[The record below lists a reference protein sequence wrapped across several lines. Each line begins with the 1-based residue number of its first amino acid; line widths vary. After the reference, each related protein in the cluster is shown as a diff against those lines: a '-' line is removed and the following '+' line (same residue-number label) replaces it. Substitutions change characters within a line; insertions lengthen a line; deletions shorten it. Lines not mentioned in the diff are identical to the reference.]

1 MLVASGNRQS
11 ACAVRTLSDVATN
24 RMGIAS
30 WHGQSQVTVTNSQRS
45 HFALPDNHRIGK
57 VFIEI
62 FSVGVTMSIT
72 PTAISSMKQ
81 LKYVVIMWGL
91 FVCLA
96 ARAELTIEI
105 SVQGAKQIPIA
116 ILPFTGQNPNQQS
129 ISKIVAADLTRTGLF
144 KLVDPAGLQPDLK
157 RPQDVAFADWRGRGA
172 DAMVIGT
179 VEPGASGKLQVRF
192 HLLDVAKQAHL
203 TSLDYSIVVA
213 QIRPTAHKIA
223 DVIYEKLLGEPG
235 AFNTKITY
243 VVKQT
248 SSFLLKVADAD
259 GFNEQTVLA
268 STEPVISPSWSP
280 DGNRIAYVSFE
291 QKKPIV
297 MVQSLATGARNVVA
311 SFRGNNSAPAWSP
324 DGKTL
329 AVTLTKD
336 GGSQLYLINA
346 DGSGSPTR
354 LTSSSGID
362 TEPAY
367 SPDGK
372 YIVFTSDRGGSPQ
385 VYRTSVSG
393 GNIQRMTFS
402 GAYNVSPHYSP
413 DGKNLIYIQRN
424 GGQYRVVMQE
434 LETGQIQVLT
444 DTALDESPSFAP
456 NGRTILYAI
465 NDKGRGLQATVS
477 NDGRIKQRLTS
488 QAGDIRE
495 PSWGPMLK

>member
-1 MLVASGNRQS
+1 
-11 ACAVRTLSDVATN
+11 
-24 RMGIAS
+24 
-30 WHGQSQVTVTNSQRS
+30 
-45 HFALPDNHRIGK
+45 
-57 VFIEI
+57 
-62 FSVGVTMSIT
+62 
-72 PTAISSMKQ
+72 MKQ
-81 LKYVVIMWGL
+81 LKHVVLLWGL
-91 FVCLA
+91 FICLA
-96 ARAELTIEI
+96 ARSELTIEI

-116 ILPFTGQNPNQQS
+116 ILPFSGQNPNQQS
-129 ISKIVAADLTRTGLF
+129 VSKIVAADLSRTGLF
-144 KLVDPAGLQPDLK
+144 KLVDAAGLQSDLK

-203 TSLDYSIVVA
+203 TSLDYSIVAA

-243 VVKQT
+243 VVKQA

-280 DGNRIAYVSFE
+280 DGSRIAYVSFE

-297 MVQSLATGARNVVA
+297 MVQSLASGARNVVA

-346 DGSGSPTR
+346 DGSGAPTR

-362 TEPAY
+362 TEPAF

-385 VYRTSVSG
+385 VYRMPVSG
-393 GNIQRMTFS
+393 GEIQRMTFTGS
-402 GAYNVSPHYSP
+402 YNVSPRYSP
-413 DGKNLIYIQRN
+413 DGKSLIYIQRD

-456 NGRTILYAI
+456 NGRTILYAT
-465 NDKGRGLQATVS
+465 NVNGRGLLATVS

>member
-1 MLVASGNRQS
+1 MARASQTMHCQPPHPYCLVARYSSAGVVIFQQS
-11 ACAVRTLSDVATN
+11 RFEFSDN
-24 RMGIAS
+24 Y
-30 WHGQSQVTVTNSQRS
+30 
-45 HFALPDNHRIGK
+45 RIGK

-62 FSVGVTMSIT
+62 FTLGVTILVT
-72 PTAISSMKQ
+72 PTAIPNMKQ
-81 LKYVVIMWGL
+81 LKYVVCLWGL
-91 FVCLA
+91 FICLA

-116 ILPFTGQNPNQQS
+116 ILPFAGQNPNQQS
-129 ISKIVAADLTRTGLF
+129 ISKIVAADLARTGLF

-157 RPQDVAFADWRGRGA
+157 LPQNVAFSDWRGRGA

-192 HLLDVAKQAHL
+192 HLLDVTKQAQL
-203 TSLDYSIVVA
+203 TSLDYSIVAA

-243 VVKQT
+243 VVKQA

-259 GFNEQTVLA
+259 GYNEQTVLA
-268 STEPVISPSWSP
+268 STEPIISPSWSP
-280 DGNRIAYVSFE
+280 DGTRIAYVSFE

-297 MVQSLATGARNVVA
+297 MVQSLATGARNIIA
-311 SFRGNNSAPAWSP
+311 SFRGNNSSPAWSP

-346 DGSGSPTR
+346 DGGTPTR
-354 LTSSSGID
+354 LSSSNGID
-362 TEPAY
+362 TEPAF

-385 VYRTSVSG
+385 VYRTSASG
-393 GNIQRMTFS
+393 GEVQRMTFS
-402 GAYNVSPHYSP
+402 GTYNVSPHYSP

-434 LETGQIQVLT
+434 LETGQIQILT
-444 DTALDESPSFAP
+444 DTSLDESPSFAP
-456 NGRTILYAI
+456 NGRTILYAT
-465 NDKGRGLQATVS
+465 NVKGRGLLATVS
-477 NDGRIKQRLTS
+477 NDGRIKQRLSS

>member
-1 MLVASGNRQS
+1 
-11 ACAVRTLSDVATN
+11 
-24 RMGIAS
+24 
-30 WHGQSQVTVTNSQRS
+30 
-45 HFALPDNHRIGK
+45 
-57 VFIEI
+57 
-62 FSVGVTMSIT
+62 
-72 PTAISSMKQ
+72 MKQ
-81 LKYVVIMWGL
+81 LKYVVLLWGL
-91 FVCLA
+91 FICLI

-116 ILPFTGQNPNQQS
+116 ILPFAGQNPNQQS
-129 ISKIVAADLTRTGLF
+129 IGKIVAADLTRTGLF
-144 KLVDPAGLQPDLK
+144 KLVEPPSSQPELK
-157 RPQDVAFADWRGRGA
+157 RPEEVAFADWRGRGA
-172 DAMVIGT
+172 DAVVIGSI
-179 VEPGASGKLQVRF
+179 EPGASGKLQVRF
-192 HLLDVAKQAHL
+192 HLLDVGKQAQL
-203 TSLDYSIVVA
+203 ASLDYSIVAA
-213 QIRPTAHKIA
+213 QLRPTAHKIA

-243 VVKQT
+243 VVKQAA
-248 SSFLLKVADAD
+248 SFLLKVADAD

-280 DGNRIAYVSFE
+280 DGSRIAYVSFE

-346 DGSGSPTR
+346 EGTGTPTR
-354 LTSSSGID
+354 LTSSNGID
-362 TEPAY
+362 TEPAF

-385 VYRTSVSG
+385 IYRISAAG
-393 GNIQRMTFS
+393 GEAQRMTFGS
-402 GAYNVSPHYSP
+402 TYNVSAHYSP

-434 LETGQIQVLT
+434 LETGQVQVLT
-444 DTALDESPSFAP
+444 DTSLDESPSFAP
-456 NGRTILYAI
+456 NGRTILYAT
-465 NDKGRGLQATVS
+465 NVKGRGLLATVS
-477 NDGRIKQRLTS
+477 HDGRIKQRLSS

>member
-1 MLVASGNRQS
+1 V
-11 ACAVRTLSDVATN
+11 VFF
-24 RMGIAS
+24 
-30 WHGQSQVTVTNSQRS
+30 QRWY
-45 HFALPDNHRIGK
+45 FDLNDNPRIGK

-62 FSVGVTMSIT
+62 SMLGVTISVT
-72 PTAISSMKQ
+72 PTAIPNMKQ
-81 LKYVVIMWGL
+81 LKHVVLLWGL

-116 ILPFTGQNPNQQS
+116 ILPFTGQNSTQQS
-129 ISKIVAADLTRTGLF
+129 IGKIVAADLSGTGLF
-144 KLVDPAGLQPDLK
+144 KLVDSTGLQPDLN
-157 RPQDVAFADWRGRGA
+157 RPQDVAFADWRRRGA
-172 DAMVIGT
+172 DAIVIGM
-179 VEPGASGKLQVRF
+179 VEPGAAGKFQVRF
-192 HLLDVAKQAHL
+192 HLLDATKQVQLA
-203 TSLDYSIVVA
+203 SLDYSIVAA

-243 VVKQT
+243 VVKQA
-248 SSFLLKVADAD
+248 SSYLLKVADAD
-259 GFNEQTVLA
+259 GYNEQTVLA

-280 DGNRIAYVSFE
+280 DGTRIAYVSFE

-297 MVQSLATGARNVVA
+297 MVQSLASGTRSVIA

-336 GGSQLYLINA
+336 GGSQLYLISA
-346 DGSGSPTR
+346 DGKGAATR
-354 LTSSSGID
+354 LMSSNGID
-362 TEPAY
+362 TEPAF

-372 YIVFTSDRGGSPQ
+372 FIAFTSDRGGSPQ

-393 GNIQRMTFS
+393 GDIQRLTFS
-402 GAYNVSPHYSP
+402 GTYNVSPRYSP
-413 DGKNLIYIQRN
+413 NGKDLIYIQRN
-424 GGQYRVVMQE
+424 AGQFRVVMQE

-444 DTALDESPSFAP
+444 DTSLDESPSFAP
-456 NGRTILYAI
+456 NGRTILYAT
-465 NDKGRGLQATVS
+465 NVKGRGLLATVS
-477 NDGRIKQRLTS
+477 NDGRIKQRLSS

>member
-1 MLVASGNRQS
+1 V
-11 ACAVRTLSDVATN
+11 V
-24 RMGIAS
+24 
-30 WHGQSQVTVTNSQRS
+30 NSQRS
-45 HFALPDNHRIGK
+45 RFKLSDNYRIAK

-62 FSVGVTMSIT
+62 FPVGVTISPT
-72 PTAISSMKQ
+72 PTATSNMKQ
-81 LKYVVIMWGL
+81 LKYVVLLWGL
-91 FVCLA
+91 FICLA

-116 ILPFTGQNPNQQS
+116 IMPFAGQSANQQN
-129 ISKIVAADLTRTGLF
+129 ISKIVAADLARTGLF

-157 RPQDVAFADWRGRGA
+157 RPQDVAFPDWRGKGA
-172 DAMVIGT
+172 DALVIGT

-192 HLLDVAKQAHL
+192 HLLDVTKQAQL
-203 TSLDYSIVVA
+203 ASLDYSIVAA
-213 QIRPTAHKIA
+213 QMRPTAHKIA
-223 DVIYEKLLGEPG
+223 DVIYEKMLGEPG

-243 VVKQT
+243 VVKQA
-248 SSFLLKVADAD
+248 SSYLLKVADAD

-280 DGNRIAYVSFE
+280 DGSRIAYVSFE

-297 MVQSLATGARNVVA
+297 MVQSLATGTRNIIA

-346 DGSGSPTR
+346 DASGTPTR
-354 LTSSSGID
+354 LTSSNGID
-362 TEPAY
+362 TEPAF

-372 YIVFTSDRGGSPQ
+372 YIAFTSDRGGSPQ

-393 GNIQRMTFS
+393 GDVQRMTFNGS
-402 GAYNVSPHYSP
+402 YNVSPRYSP
-413 DGKNLIYIQRN
+413 DGKNIIYIQRN
-424 GGQYRVVMQE
+424 NAQYRVVMQE
-434 LETGQIQVLT
+434 LETGQVQVLT
-444 DTALDESPSFAP
+444 DSALDESPSFAP
-456 NGRTILYAI
+456 NGRTILYAT
-465 NDKGRGLQATVS
+465 NDKGRGLLATVS
-477 NDGRIKQRLTS
+477 HDGRIKQRLTS